1 MEISALVLA
10 AGASQ
15 RMPGQNKLLLPL
27 GAKTIIA
34 HTVDHLL
41 QSKAG
46 EVIVVLGHEAEAV
59 QRALSGREVVFTT
72 NPDFAEGL
80 STSIIAGLQAASK
93 SARGF
98 LISLGDQPL
107 VTFPELNLLM
117 QGFASAGDYSIIA
130 PVYRGRRG
138 NPVIFDRS
146 HLPEMLAISGDAGCK
161 AIIARHA
168 QRVLEVEMQTN
179 HVLRDVDTFQSYETM
194 QARLNQP
201 KK

>member
-1 MEISALVLA
+1 M
-10 AGASQ
+10 
-15 RMPGQNKLLLPL
+15 
-27 GAKTIIA
+27 
-34 HTVDHLL
+34 
-41 QSKAG
+41 
-46 EVIVVLGHEAEAV
+46 IVVLGHEAEAV

-117 QGFASAGDYSIIA
+117 QCFTYAGDYSIIA

-168 QRVLEVEMQTN
+168 HRVLEVEMQTD

>member
-1 MEISALVLA
+1 MSVSAILLA

-15 RMPGQNKLLLPL
+15 RMSGHNKLLLPL
-27 GAKTIIA
+27 AGKTIIA

-59 QRALSGREVVFTT
+59 QRALSDREVVFTT
-72 NPDFAEGL
+72 NSRFNQGL

-93 SARGF
+93 SAQGF
-98 LISLGDQPL
+98 LISLADQPL
-107 VTFPELNLLM
+107 VTFAELNLLI
-117 QGFASAGDYSIIA
+117 QCFVSAGRYSIVA
-130 PVYRGRRG
+130 PVYRGQRG

-168 QRVLEVEMQTN
+168 HRVLDVEMQTD